1 MCLEGVDGAFG
12 QIDLAGIR
20 RHELVVTF
28 PFLRDYTLVLLDGSF
43 VKYLEVHLVATLME
57 AVHDPLVG
65 SDMMEVLL
73 GLEGIDQDFV
83 AAAVVGQHDVL
94 VATTRSDGETTHVI
108 GVEFSGVLNTD
119 VKFVGSD
126 RRKRFL

>member
-1 MCLEGVDGAFG
+1 M
-12 QIDLAGIR
+12 
-20 RHELVVTF
+20 
-28 PFLRDYTLVLLDGSF
+28 
-43 VKYLEVHLVATLME
+43 ATLME

-119 VKFVGSD
+119 VEFVGSD